1 MGRISLDETLVIA
14 SPLMSDNWE
23 LVLTDIPTGKGS
35 RASVSALRIRCKNI
49 SMPGLTNEPQ
59 ELLLHGFK
67 LNFAG
72 RTTFPGTLG
81 ITYNESNLLEIYRSL
96 TGWVQAARDYRT
108 QLSGG
113 KTQGDSGYLARLAKL
128 NLYNEV
134 DGTEPIKTIN
144 LKNFWCSDVSDTALD
159 NSSAA
164 FVDISANFRYDYFE
178 VENL

>member
-1 MGRISLDETLVIA
+1 MARITIDETLVID

-23 LVLTDIPTGKGS
+23 LILTGIPTGFGN
-35 RASVSALRIRCKNI
+35 RVAREALRIRCKTI

-59 ELLLHGFK
+59 ELPLHGYK

-81 ITYNESNLLEIYRSL
+81 ITYNESNALEIYSSML
-96 TGWVQAARDYRT
+96 GWVQAARDYRT

-113 KTQGDSGYLARLAKL
+113 KNQLPGGYLAMSALL
-128 NLYNEV
+128 NVYNEI
-134 DGTEPIKTIN
+134 DGATPVKIITF
-144 LKNFWCSDVSDTALD
+144 KNFWCTDVSDTALD

-164 FVDISANFRYDYFE
+164 FVDVSANFRYDYFE
-178 VENL
+178 VERI